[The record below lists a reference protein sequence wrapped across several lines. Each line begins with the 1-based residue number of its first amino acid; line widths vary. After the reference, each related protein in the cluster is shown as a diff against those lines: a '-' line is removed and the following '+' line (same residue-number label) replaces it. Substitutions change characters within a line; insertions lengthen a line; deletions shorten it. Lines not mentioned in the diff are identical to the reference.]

1 MADYAP
7 KLDRRESLTWRE
19 RRIIDRTLGMD
30 EQLVLVTRPDPTI
43 LKAELIIHFGM
54 AALVFIVSE
63 AELFELPFVILL
75 CVIPWF
81 RKRYKRRT
89 LYLVTD
95 RRCIILTPGL
105 LPGMKC
111 KSYPLEPN
119 RIKEYEIFSGGIG
132 NIAFDYV
139 YTEDSRHPLGF
150 LDLPQCKRVVTL
162 IRKQINHADVRHDLL
177 RKRRILLR
185 AHHIIVIITINHRA
199 EHLIAHIMRTHG
211 RKIDLRIGLARRIH
225 ARKAEHEDENDNNGA
240 KQKNDQP

>member
-7 KLDRRESLTWRE
+7 KLDQRESLTRRE
-19 RRIIDRTLGMD
+19 RRVIDRTLGMD
-30 EQLVLVTRPDPTI
+30 EQLLLVTRPDPTI
-43 LKAELIIHFGM
+43 LKAELLIHFGM

-63 AELFELPFVILL
+63 AELFVLPFVVLL

-95 RRCIILTPGL
+95 RRCIILTPRL

-139 YTEDSRHPLGF
+139 YTEDDRHPLGF
-150 LDLPQCKRVVTL
+150 LDLPQCKRVLTL
-162 IRKQINHADVRHDLL
+162 IRKQIKKLHQLDHLPPAPQPKEEPFADT
-177 RKRRILLR
+177 
-185 AHHIIVIITINHRA
+185 A
-199 EHLIAHIMRTHG
+199 
-211 RKIDLRIGLARRIH
+211 GLFVPFAGQIQERMQEI
-225 ARKAEHEDENDNNGA
+225 KV
-240 KQKNDQP
+240 QKEQD

>member
-7 KLDRRESLTWRE
+7 KLDQRESLTRRE
-19 RRIIDRTLGMD
+19 RRVIDRTLGMD

-43 LKAELIIHFGM
+43 LKAELLIHFGM

-63 AELFELPFVILL
+63 AELFELPFVVLL

-95 RRCIILTPGL
+95 RRCIILTPRL

-162 IRKQINHADVRHDLL
+162 IRKQIKKLHQLDHLPPAPPPREEAFADT
-177 RKRRILLR
+177 
-185 AHHIIVIITINHRA
+185 A
-199 EHLIAHIMRTHG
+199 
-211 RKIDLRIGLARRIH
+211 GLFVPFAGQIQERMQEI
-225 ARKAEHEDENDNNGA
+225 KV
-240 KQKNDQP
+240 QKEQD

>member
-19 RRIIDRTLGMD
+19 RRVIDRTLGMD
-30 EQLVLVTRPDPTI
+30 EQLVLVTRPDPTT
-43 LKAELIIHFGM
+43 LKAELLIHFGM

-63 AELFELPFVILL
+63 AELFVLPFVILL

-95 RRCIILTPGL
+95 RRCIILAPGL

-139 YTEDSRHPLGF
+139 YTEDSRHPMGF

-162 IRKQINHADVRHDLL
+162 IRKQIKKLHNLDHLPPAPQPKEEPFADTDGLFVPF
-177 RKRRILLR
+177 
-185 AHHIIVIITINHRA
+185 A
-199 EHLIAHIMRTHG
+199 EQIQDRMKEI
-211 RKIDLRIGLARRIH
+211 KV
-225 ARKAEHEDENDNNGA
+225 
-240 KQKNDQP
+240 QKEQD

>member
-7 KLDRRESLTWRE
+7 NLDQRESLTRRE
-19 RRIIDRTLGMD
+19 RRVIDRTLGMD

-63 AELFELPFVILL
+63 AELFVLPFVILL

-95 RRCIILTPGL
+95 RRCIILTPRL
-105 LPGMKC
+105 LPGMNC
-111 KSYPLEPN
+111 KSYPLEPKL
-119 RIKEYEIFSGGIG
+119 IKEYEIFSGGIG
-132 NIAFDYV
+132 NIAFDYDCCATH
-139 YTEDSRHPLGF
+139 YTCGSDPEDDRHPLGF

-162 IRKQINHADVRHDLL
+162 IRKQIKKLHQLDHLPPAPPPREEGFADT
-177 RKRRILLR
+177 
-185 AHHIIVIITINHRA
+185 A
-199 EHLIAHIMRTHG
+199 
-211 RKIDLRIGLARRIH
+211 GLFVPFAGQIQDRMKEI
-225 ARKAEHEDENDNNGA
+225 KV
-240 KQKNDQP
+240 QKEQD

>member
-7 KLDRRESLTWRE
+7 KLDQRESLTRRE
-19 RRIIDRTLGMD
+19 RRVIDRTLGMA
-30 EQLVLVTRPDPTI
+30 EQLVLVTKPDPTI
-43 LKAELIIHFGM
+43 LKAELLIHFGM

-63 AELFELPFVILL
+63 AELFVLPFVVLL

-132 NIAFDYV
+132 NIVFDYD
-139 YTEDSRHPLGF
+139 YSATHDHYDSAPEEDRHPLGF

-162 IRKQINHADVRHDLL
+162 IRKQIKKLHKLDHLPPAPQPKEEPFADT
-177 RKRRILLR
+177 
-185 AHHIIVIITINHRA
+185 A
-199 EHLIAHIMRTHG
+199 
-211 RKIDLRIGLARRIH
+211 GLFVPFAGQIQERMQEI
-225 ARKAEHEDENDNNGA
+225 KVEKEQD
-240 KQKNDQP
+240 

>member
-7 KLDRRESLTWRE
+7 KLDQRESLTRRE
-19 RRIIDRTLGMD
+19 RRVIDRTLGMD

-43 LKAELIIHFGM
+43 LKAELLIHFGM

-63 AELFELPFVILL
+63 AGLFELPFVVLL

-95 RRCIILTPGL
+95 RRCIILTPRL

-162 IRKQINHADVRHDLL
+162 IRKQIKKLHQLDHLPPAPPPREEGFADT
-177 RKRRILLR
+177 
-185 AHHIIVIITINHRA
+185 A
-199 EHLIAHIMRTHG
+199 
-211 RKIDLRIGLARRIH
+211 GLFVPFAGQIQERMQEI
-225 ARKAEHEDENDNNGA
+225 KV
-240 KQKNDQP
+240 QKEQD